1 MIFLDLIES
10 LVIVSKKKK
19 ILLEEVIVW
28 KGMNIYKTVK
38 RCQFV
43 ISQERDV
50 YPSQNS
56 YCKVVIYNYVFVGF
70 NSVSNLIVILFNL
83 MYHVLHVGFYL

>member
-10 LVIVSKKKK
+10 LVTVSKKKK
-19 ILLEEVIVW
+19 LLEEVIVW

-56 YCKVVIYNYVFVGF
+56 YYKVVIYNYVFVGF
-70 NSVSNLIVILFNL
+70 NSMSNLIVILFNL